1 MREVS
6 THHNGGNFY
15 ADVRQPGAD
24 TMTGI
29 EIESKGYHRKT
40 DIGTEMN
47 NE

>member
-15 ADVRQPGAD
+15 ADVRPPGAD
-24 TMTGI
+24 TKTGI